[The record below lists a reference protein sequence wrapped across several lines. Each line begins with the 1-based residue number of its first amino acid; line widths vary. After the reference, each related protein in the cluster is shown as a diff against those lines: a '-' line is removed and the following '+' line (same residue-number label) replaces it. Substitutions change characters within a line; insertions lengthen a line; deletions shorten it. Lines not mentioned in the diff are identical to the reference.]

1 MEKKMR
7 LPDIKTEELS
17 VEQSGLLEA
26 MQSGPRKGGIGDN
39 PLGGPFGVWVRT
51 PVLGQAIQSLG
62 STIRFKTSLPSDIR
76 EIVICTVGTFY
87 QSEFEVAVHKDIAIK
102 AGVSVQALER
112 LCSGLDPKF
121 SGAQKIAHQLTTEM
135 LKQHRI
141 SQSTF
146 ETALI
151 SLTTEKIM
159 ELVATVGYYCLV
171 SHTLNAFE
179 IPLNEDM
186 VSPFT

>member
-7 LPDIKTEELS
+7 LPDLKKEDLS
-17 VEQSGLLEA
+17 AEQSVLLETI
-26 MQSGPRKGGIGDN
+26 QSGPRKGGVGND
-39 PLGGPFGVWVRT
+39 PLGGPFGVWLRT

-62 STIRFKTSLPSDIR
+62 TTIRFETSLPSDIR

-87 QSEFEVAVHKDIAIK
+87 QSEFEVAVHKDLAIK
-102 AGVSVQALER
+102 AGVSMQALER
-112 LCSGLDPKF
+112 LCGGLDPKF
-121 SGAQKIAHQLTTEM
+121 SGVQKVAHQLTTEM

-141 SQSTF
+141 SRNTY

-151 SLTTEKIM
+151 SLTIEKIM

-179 IPLNEDM
+179 IPLNDDM
-186 VSPFT
+186 VSPF